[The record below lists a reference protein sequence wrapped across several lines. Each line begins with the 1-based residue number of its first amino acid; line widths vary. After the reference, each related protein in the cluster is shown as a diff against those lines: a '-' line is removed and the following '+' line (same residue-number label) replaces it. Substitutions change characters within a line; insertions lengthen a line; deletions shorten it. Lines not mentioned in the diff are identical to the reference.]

1 MATTTRKPIKG
12 DVGQQSKAWPESSSK
27 PSKGSADAR
36 RESHARRASILLKHV
51 SDPTRLQVLLIL
63 AEGQRDVGTLCVD
76 LGQSQPAVSHHLAL
90 LRHGGVIVPRR
101 QGTKNFYGLTDTG
114 RELVGVVQKLLD
126 DGSRNSADEA
136 WSLMNR
142 RRAELIFKKNRGHL
156 NDAESSEFERLQ
168 TLSRSR
174 MQREFPGPT
183 LIDERLKK
191 IEERL
196 RGDGVEK
203 A

>member
-1 MATTTRKPIKG
+1 
-12 DVGQQSKAWPESSSK
+12 
-27 PSKGSADAR
+27 
-36 RESHARRASILLKHV
+36 
-51 SDPTRLQVLLIL
+51 
-63 AEGQRDVGTLCVD
+63 
-76 LGQSQPAVSHHLAL
+76 
-90 LRHGGVIVPRR
+90 
-101 QGTKNFYGLTDTG
+101 
-114 RELVGVVQKLLD
+114 
-126 DGSRNSADEA
+126 
-136 WSLMNR
+136 MNR

-156 NDAESSEFERLQ
+156 NDAESSELERLQ

-183 LIDERLKK
+183 LIDERLKR